1 MTFRA
6 IASAS
11 GSEEVVVFTTSS
23 WMALWT
29 HPLKLGATTVI
40 DRAASTTPQPLLV
53 GTKSDLILKPES
65 LPSG

>member
-6 IASAS
+6 ILSAN

-23 WMALWT
+23 WMALWA
-29 HPLKLGATTVI
+29 HSLKLGATTVV
-40 DRAASTTPQPLLV
+40 DRATSTTPQPLLV
-53 GTKSDLILKPES
+53 GTKADLVLRPES